1 MLKFNRIV
9 VSPVCSF
16 LSIINSFVSFVVI
29 NSVVSYRNNTTILI
43 NAIRLKY
50 DPRFVPS
57 RISIGTFL
65 KHFCNNNNDN
75 NNNNLYDY
83 DHECG
88 VCVCVCDCDCLLPF
102 ISKHS
107 PTKQTA
113 NEQRT
118 CTYPNRIPSIVSYFP
133 EAPSLFSLIK
143 ISTICCFISSI
154 VNGEKLFYHH
164 LKNDNGSAKPN
175 LKGKR
180 ESPLPNSTKTLCTF
194 FYQNFESRG

>member
-1 MLKFNRIV
+1 MVMLKFNRIV

-65 KHFCNNNNDN
+65 KHFCNNNNGNNNN
-75 NNNNLYDY
+75 NNNNLY

-88 VCVCVCDCDCLLPF
+88 VCVVCARLLAYF
-102 ISKHS
+102 HFENTVQLNKQLTNNVLVHIQAGYHRSS
-107 PTKQTA
+107 PTSPRRHLCFLLISMA
-113 NEQRT
+113 
-118 CTYPNRIPSIVSYFP
+118 
-133 EAPSLFSLIK
+133 LFLQ
-143 ISTICCFISSI
+143 FG
-154 VNGEKLFYHH
+154 VNGVKLLFYSS
-164 LKNDNGSAKPN
+164 KK
-175 LKGKR
+175 
-180 ESPLPNSTKTLCTF
+180 
-194 FYQNFESRG
+194 

>member
-1 MLKFNRIV
+1 MRWYSIRLKTALSHLPVTFCSVPSTDTTSITDQSHLKSSMVMLKFNRIV

-88 VCVCVCDCDCLLPF
+88 VCVCAIAIACFLSFWNTVQLNKQLTNNVLVH
-102 ISKHS
+102 IQTGYHRSS
-107 PTKQTA
+107 PTSP
-113 NEQRT
+113 R
-118 CTYPNRIPSIVSYFP
+118 
-133 EAPSLFSLIK
+133 
-143 ISTICCFISSI
+143 
-154 VNGEKLFYHH
+154 HH
-164 LKNDNGSAKPN
+164 LCFLL
-175 LKGKR
+175 LK
-180 ESPLPNSTKTLCTF
+180 
-194 FYQNFESRG
+194 